1 MAFLGEHQ
9 ARRQWAGA
17 AVALAGTAAIAAA
30 VFLGVAPSAAGF
42 ALWAYAMAR
51 MDVGRAT
58 LSLYLVPAAAILISL
73 IWLSQLPGPVEL
85 AGGAVALGGVVLAS
99 SKARQRA
106 EPPYAVV
113 LASSKGRPRAQA
125 PDGVARAEGVE
136 ARPVQKI

>member
-58 LSLYLVPAAAILISL
+58 LSLYRVPAAAIVISL

-85 AGGAVALGGVVLAS
+85 AGGC
-99 SKARQRA
+99 ARAGRRRPGQQQA
-106 EPPYAVV
+106 
-113 LASSKGRPRAQA
+113 RPRAQP
-125 PDGVARAEGVE
+125 PDGGGGPRRRKPGPFRKFEPNGGGF
-136 ARPVQKI
+136 RRRDG